1 MLHPVIVAAELVV
14 SIAVG
19 MDSSIDSE
27 FQVSPETT
35 DKEGVMS
42 LLIDINTAHY
52 GWNFPDLG

>member
-1 MLHPVIVAAELVV
+1 MIVAAELVV
-14 SIAVG
+14 SIEVG

-27 FQVSPETT
+27 FQISPETT
-35 DKEGVMS
+35 DKKGVMS